1 MSPRNSGKLRSAAH
15 RGQAEGAIGWIVLSV
30 LAVLIILP
38 LGAVLLQIISP
49 GFFGNTEKADGMSLL
64 FEVFEKPLWYKA
76 LGNSMSLGIWTTFF
90 GTVFGAFLANF
101 RVKWEFKTAKLL
113 DIAAWIL
120 MIMPSFIIAQGWV
133 YFASGNGIA
142 RSWLH
147 WDNISSL
154 VFSFPGLV
162 FIMVLNKFP
171 FAYVTVKA
179 ALEWKPE
186 RLSLAARMNGAS
198 PWEEWKTVQAP
209 LCIPAYCSA
218 AILIF
223 MDTIGDF
230 GLPAAISGV
239 YRFPTLPY
247 AIYTALYS
255 SPIRLDMAGVL
266 SFYLVLIIIA
276 AMLVQYRIIGKK
288 RYDFLDTGTVK
299 AVPVRPAAGIGILL
313 NLSGAFLA
321 FLTLFV
327 PLGSTVVMSFS
338 DSISVANFS
347 FTLKNY
353 EKVILDS
360 RDLLNGLEHSLMIAF
375 TAAVIGLILGFF
387 VTYVLN
393 YSDFILKRLI
403 DVLSLVALAVPGVVL
418 GIGYIFVWNQSWM
431 EAMGLKMYGTP
442 RIIVLASVAAA
453 IPVITRVLTGGMAKI
468 PRPILF
474 AARLSGAG
482 LITRVR
488 TILWPLLKATVL
500 SAFLSAFGGSV
511 FNLAINT
518 ILYPPNY
525 QTLPVYISKGVENL
539 KFGYSAAATVF
550 GGGIVVLL
558 ILAMELLGRDWKRKT
573 EKERRS
579 EKLHGKPGFG
589 GREMP
594 GENMA
599 EHGTTAGAFTAS
611 TVSSVSAA
619 KSV

>member
-15 RGQAEGAIGWIVLSV
+15 RGQAEGAIGWIILSV

-38 LGAVLLQIISP
+38 LGAVLLQIVSP

-90 GTVFGAFLANF
+90 GTAFGAFLANF

-147 WDNISSL
+147 WNNINSL

-171 FAYVTVKA
+171 FAYVTIKA

-276 AMLVQYRIIGKK
+276 AMIVQYRIIGKK
-288 RYDFLDTGTVK
+288 RYDFFDTGTVK
-299 AVPVRPAAGIGILL
+299 AVPVRPAFGVGIILDFL
-313 NLSGAFLA
+313 GAFLA
-321 FLTLFV
+321 FITLFV

-353 EKVILDS
+353 EKVIVDS
-360 RDLLNGLEHSLMIAF
+360 KELLNGLEHSLMIAF
-375 TAAVIGLILGFF
+375 AAAIIGLVLGFF
-387 VTYVLN
+387 VSYVLN
-393 YSDFILKRLI
+393 YSDFVLKRVI

-418 GIGYIFVWNQSWM
+418 GIGYIFVWNQRWIESV
-431 EAMGLKMYGTP
+431 GVKMYGTP
-442 RIIVLASVAAA
+442 RIIGPCQRCGGDSGHHESSDRRYGKDPETDPVCGPAFRRRSYHADSDDSLAALKSNRFVR
-453 IPVITRVLTGGMAKI
+453 IFIRIWRKRVQ
-468 PRPILF
+468 PCDQYDP
-474 AARLSGAG
+474 LSAELSDTAG
-482 LITRVR
+482 LHQQRSGKSEIR
-488 TILWPLLKATVL
+488 I
-500 SAFLSAFGGSV
+500 FCGG
-511 FNLAINT
+511 N
-518 ILYPPNY
+518 
-525 QTLPVYISKGVENL
+525 GV
-539 KFGYSAAATVF
+539 
-550 GGGIVVLL
+550 
-558 ILAMELLGRDWKRKT
+558 W
-573 EKERRS
+573 RRNRGPS
-579 EKLHGKPGFG
+579 HF
-589 GREMP
+589 
-594 GENMA
+594 
-599 EHGTTAGAFTAS
+599 TDGAFTALFS
-611 TVSSVSAA
+611 AVPEKKSSRICGEALPGA
-619 KSV
+619 ERK

>member
-38 LGAVLLQIISP
+38 LGSVLLQIVSP

-76 LGNSMSLGIWTTFF
+76 LGNSMSLGIWTTLF
-90 GTVFGAFLANF
+90 GTAFGAFLANF

-147 WDNISSL
+147 WNNINSL

-171 FAYVTVKA
+171 FAYVTIKA

-276 AMLVQYRIIGKK
+276 AMIVQYRIIGKK
-288 RYDFLDTGTVK
+288 RYDFFDTGTVK
-299 AVPVRPAAGIGILL
+299 AVPVRPAFGVGIILDFL
-313 NLSGAFLA
+313 GAFLA
-321 FLTLFV
+321 FITLFV

-353 EKVILDS
+353 EKVIVDS
-360 RDLLNGLEHSLMIAF
+360 KELLNGLEHSLMIAF
-375 TAAVIGLILGFF
+375 AAAIIGLVLGFF
-387 VTYVLN
+387 VSYVLN
-393 YSDFILKRLI
+393 YSDFVLKRVI

-418 GIGYIFVWNQSWM
+418 GIGYIFVWNQRWIESV
-431 EAMGLKMYGTP
+431 GLKMYGTP

-558 ILAMELLGRDWKRKT
+558 ILLMELLPLYSQLFQRRRAAGSVVKLFRGQKENKRVTMKVQN
-573 EKERRS
+573 S
-579 EKLHGKPGFG
+579 
-589 GREMP
+589 
-594 GENMA
+594 
-599 EHGTTAGAFTAS
+599 
-611 TVSSVSAA
+611 
-619 KSV
+619 

>member
-1 MSPRNSGKLRSAAH
+1 MSPRNSGKLRIAAH
-15 RGQAEGAIGWIVLSV
+15 RGQAEGAIGWIILSV

-38 LGAVLLQIISP
+38 LGAVLLQIVSP

-90 GTVFGAFLANF
+90 GTAFGAFLANF

-147 WDNISSL
+147 WNNINSL

-171 FAYVTVKA
+171 FAYVTIKA

-276 AMLVQYRIIGKK
+276 AMIVQYRIIGKK
-288 RYDFLDTGTVK
+288 RYDFFDTGTVK
-299 AVPVRPAAGIGILL
+299 AVPVRPAFGVGIILDFLGASLFRMRFETPMSGIWRILIRNSL
-313 NLSGAFLA
+313 DIRETFHLWLPVRGFITDETYFLRPDPDTIITDPGNARYPITVTAYDHTKNSIYIHASRGYSLSGRIKPDLA
-321 FLTLFV
+321 APGV
-327 PLGSTVVMSFS
+327 
-338 DSISVANFS
+338 N
-347 FTLKNY
+347 
-353 EKVILDS
+353 
-360 RDLLNGLEHSLMIAF
+360 
-375 TAAVIGLILGFF
+375 ILG
-387 VTYVLN
+387 
-393 YSDFILKRLI
+393 
-403 DVLSLVALAVPGVVL
+403 
-418 GIGYIFVWNQSWM
+418 
-431 EAMGLKMYGTP
+431 
-442 RIIVLASVAAA
+442 ASVSGRRL
-453 IPVITRVLTGGMAKI
+453 TRM
-468 PRPILF
+468 
-474 AARLSGAG
+474 SG
-482 LITRVR
+482 T
-488 TILWPLLKATVL
+488 
-500 SAFLSAFGGSV
+500 
-511 FNLAINT
+511 
-518 ILYPPNY
+518 
-525 QTLPVYISKGVENL
+525 
-539 KFGYSAAATVF
+539 
-550 GGGIVVLL
+550 
-558 ILAMELLGRDWKRKT
+558 
-573 EKERRS
+573 
-579 EKLHGKPGFG
+579 
-589 GREMP
+589 
-594 GENMA
+594 
-599 EHGTTAGAFTAS
+599 
-611 TVSSVSAA
+611 SVSAA
-619 KSV
+619 HLAGAAAILLNWGVLNANYPYLNTPVLKSIFVRGAQRNPALTYPNREFGYGTLDLYEAFLHLRNL

>member
-1 MSPRNSGKLRSAAH
+1 MSPRNSGKLRIAAH

-38 LGAVLLQIISP
+38 LGAVLLQIVSP

-90 GTVFGAFLANF
+90 GTAFGAFLANF

-147 WDNISSL
+147 WNNINSL

-171 FAYVTVKA
+171 FAYVTIKA

-276 AMLVQYRIIGKK
+276 AMIVQYRIIGKK
-288 RYDFLDTGTVK
+288 RYDFFDTGTVK
-299 AVPVRPAAGIGILL
+299 AVPVRPAFGVGIILDFL
-313 NLSGAFLA
+313 GVFLA
-321 FLTLFV
+321 FITLFV

-353 EKVILDS
+353 EKVIVDS
-360 RDLLNGLEHSLMIAF
+360 KELLNGLEHSLMIAF
-375 TAAVIGLILGFF
+375 AAAIIGLVLGFF
-387 VTYVLN
+387 VSYVLN
-393 YSDFILKRLI
+393 YSDFVLKRVI
-403 DVLSLVALAVPGVVL
+403 DVLS
-418 GIGYIFVWNQSWM
+418 
-431 EAMGLKMYGTP
+431 
-442 RIIVLASVAAA
+442 
-453 IPVITRVLTGGMAKI
+453 
-468 PRPILF
+468 LF

-558 ILAMELLGRDWKRKT
+558 ILLMELLPLYSQLFQRRRAAGSVAKLLRGQ
-573 EKERRS
+573 KENNRVTMKVQNS
-579 EKLHGKPGFG
+579 
-589 GREMP
+589 
-594 GENMA
+594 
-599 EHGTTAGAFTAS
+599 
-611 TVSSVSAA
+611 
-619 KSV
+619 